1 MKQSNHFFPK
11 NLTGANVP
19 FMRITVN
26 QYQYGGGGGIRGSL
40 SIYHPPNVSFGDGAS
55 FGSIDMGP
63 IGSTLMQGMASGDSA
78 ASIALSASDAI
89 LGSGS
94 DSDLRT
100 MIATKIAMSSGIGSG
115 VPGVENLSDIY
126 SLNKG
131 KAVNPNTVTSFQNMT
146 VRSFTFT
153 FKLIPEDPSES
164 DSIRD
169 IINFFR
175 KEMYAASSAN
185 SGYLL
190 SYPSTF
196 TIKFYSQDG
205 KENIYYPKIFE
216 CFLTA
221 MTSAYSTAGGNMH
234 FDGGAPLD
242 VDLSFT
248 FQETKVLTRGD
259 INEHGGD

>member
-1 MKQSNHFFPK
+1 MEASNHFFPK
-11 NLTGANVP
+11 NLIGANVP
-19 FMRITVN
+19 FMRITAN
-26 QYQYGGGGGIRGSL
+26 QYQYGGGGPIRGSL
-40 SIYHPPNVSFGDGAS
+40 SIYHPPNVTFGDGAT

-63 IGSTLMQGMASGDSA
+63 IGSTLMKGISSGMGMDGAFTLATDVNAEVAKSA
-78 ASIALSASDAI
+78 
-89 LGSGS
+89 
-94 DSDLRT
+94 DLRT
-100 MIATKIAMSSGIGSG
+100 LIATKIAAGSGIGSTI
-115 VPGVENLSDIY
+115 PGVENLSDIY
-126 SLNKG
+126 SLSKG

-164 DSIRD
+164 ESIRN

-175 KEMYAASSAN
+175 KEMYAAQSDA
-185 SGYLL
+185 GYLL

-205 KENIYYPKIFE
+205 KENLYYPKIYE
-216 CFLTA
+216 CFLTG
-221 MTSAYSTAGGNMH
+221 MSSAYSTAGGYMH

>member
-19 FMRITVN
+19 FMRITAN
-26 QYQYGGGGGIRGSL
+26 QYQYGGGGDIRGSL
-40 SIYHPPNVSFGDGAS
+40 SIYHPPNVTFGDGAS
-55 FGSIDMGP
+55 FGTIDMGP
-63 IGSTLMQGMASGDSA
+63 IGSTLMKGMDSGDITGTAQA
-78 ASIALSASDAI
+78 ANAQIA
-89 LGSGS
+89 G

-100 MIATKIAMSSGIGSG
+100 MRAPTIAMSSGIGST
-115 VPGVENLSDIY
+115 VPGVENLADIY

-131 KAVNPNTVTSFQNMT
+131 KAVNPNSVTSFQNMT

-164 DSIRD
+164 ESIRD

-175 KEMYAASSAN
+175 KEMYAEQSQN
-185 SGYLL
+185 GYLL

-205 KENIYYPKIFE
+205 KENSYYPKIYE
-216 CFLTA
+216 CFLTG

-259 INEHGGD
+259 INEYGGD